1 MRENLNTF
9 RSHPYIVGCSPI
21 NYSATEAS
29 LTSHPVFQSFILIK
43 KHPEDKSKTLVEIF
57 DDKKPFD
64 KKQEIVLDF
73 PTYNAVVSLDRRST
87 EEQKANRFV
96 VVALVERDGRTHKFV
111 KFQFPGITCN
121 YEDIVISEVVED

>member
-21 NYSATEAS
+21 NDGATEAS
-29 LTSHPVFQSFILIK
+29 LTNHPVFQSFILIK
-43 KHPEDKSKTLVEIF
+43 KHPEDKSKTLFEIY

-73 PTYNAVVSLDRRST
+73 KTYYAVVSLDRRSS
-87 EEQKANRFV
+87 EEQESNRFV
-96 VVALVERDGRTHKFV
+96 IVTLV
-111 KFQFPGITCN
+111 
-121 YEDIVISEVVED
+121 